1 MTASVD
7 NVRSIALDLPA
18 TTEKLCWG
26 TPAWY
31 VKGKIFARILEDG
44 VSVVVKVDFDERTA
58 LVQEDPKVYA
68 VTSALRALSDGHRAP
83 RQGHQGRS
91 RGAPRRGVAVLGTGE
106 AASGVRRENLT
117 AGRRSSTASDDDE
130 L

>member
-68 VTSALRALSDGHRAP
+68 VTSHYERYPMVIVRLGSVTKGDLEERLIEAWRFSAPAKLLREFDA
-83 RQGHQGRS
+83 
-91 RGAPRRGVAVLGTGE
+91 E
-106 AASGVRRENLT
+106 M
-117 AGRRSSTASDDDE
+117 
-130 L
+130 